1 MMQIFR
7 SKTIARVNGFSL
19 IEVMVA
25 MILLVIGVLGA
36 ASMQLNALKYS
47 QTSGARTQAAFL
59 AYSIVDMMRANSVAA
74 KANKYNIALQATPVD
89 TGSIASKD
97 LVAWNNSVKGQLP
110 SGTAAVLRQPQLN
123 AAGQTVDV
131 VTVTLQW
138 DEGRVGGN
146 SNNSAESAAAASPD
160 LQQFVFVTQL

>member
-7 SKTIARVNGFSL
+7 SKTIARSNGFSL

-59 AYSIVDMMRANSVAA
+59 AYSITDMMRANSVAA
-74 KANKYNIALQATPVD
+74 VANQYNIALQAIPVD
-89 TGSIASKD
+89 TGTVASKD
-97 LVAWNNSVKGQLP
+97 LVAWNTSVTAQLP
-110 SGTAAVLRQPQLN
+110 NGTGSVVRQQQIN
-123 AAGQTVDV
+123 GAGQAVNV
-131 VTVTLQW
+131 ITVTLEW

-146 SNNSAESAAAASPD
+146 SNNSTEAAVAANPD
-160 LQQFVFVTQL
+160 HQQFVFVTQL